1 MHVFVTGASGWIG
14 SATVDELL
22 DAGHEVT
29 GLARSDASASRLE
42 AKGVTVLRGDL
53 DDLASLRAGSADAEA
68 SSTWRTSTTEP
79 TRLSRTARSAPP
91 FRPSA
96 MCSPD
101 PIGRFSW
108 RPVWRASRPGVPRP
122 RTIARRGAVRM
133 PRAAERRTWLWTT

>member
-29 GLARSDASASRLE
+29 GLARSDASATTLE

-53 DDLASLRAGSADAEA
+53 DDLASLRAGSAAPRP
-68 SSTWRTSTTEP
+68 SSTWRINTTGP
-79 TRLSRTARSAPP
+79 TRPSRTARSAPP

-96 MCSPD
+96 MSSPD
-101 PIGRFSW
+101 PIVRFSW
-108 RPVWRASRPGVPRP
+108 HPVWPASRPGVPRP
-122 RTIARRGAVRM
+122 RTIARRGAAQM
-133 PRAAERRTWLWTT
+133 PHAAERRTWLWTT